1 MSAMVNEK
9 ERAAQLERLAPKP
22 TAQEMEQ
29 VNDLFRHFIFKR
41 SGKGEIWTTC
51 CRRHEFIKDTTDN
64 ACELRIL
71 DAPHAPERR
80 NNYDNTPDWQRRE
93 TCPYCGREVTVKELR
108 YSGRRRAL
116 WEYQRAVVL
125 RQWRGALWAT
135 AWDCFKDYGGKE
147 PVTNEPVLTMLP
159 KAKLLG
165 AYRFTPGK
173 VESATRVWWSDGP
186 FGYSYQDTPG
196 KNAGHKGSMWHI
208 HSPYGF
214 CSELGKSYDIIGLPE
229 LQKSALRWC
238 RLEQVRIASDDFIEL
253 LTAACFYPK
262 QVEWLVKL
270 GLQDAVRDLA
280 GRGVKNAAAVKWND
294 NTPAAFLGC
303 GVKELDAIT
312 KVSDRPVVALRIYR
326 ALHDMTQAPT
336 PEECAALADCAD
348 DRTLRVLLPRMKR
361 YGLRIPKLISYLEKI
376 RRHGKIHWSNN
387 AALSA
392 YADYI
397 TAADGCGLD
406 LSNTIHLLPRDFW
419 EKHDTVTAAWSAI
432 CANRRNS
439 EANAKYKA
447 RLPKL
452 TARYLY
458 WSDTLLIRAPVNAEE
473 IVEEGKRLEHCVG
486 GYADRHLSGKTTIL
500 FLRRRDKPHVPLV
513 TIEMDGNTIR
523 QVYGYRNDCARCP
536 ENPKGIP
543 ARKLYGV
550 FLDEW
555 LEWLNAGSKRY
566 KDGRPKLPRKKH
578 KEDVA

>member
-1 MSAMVNEK
+1 MVNEK

>member
-1 MSAMVNEK
+1 MDSRK
-9 ERAAQLERLAPKP
+9 RAEELVRLAPELSDPEKL
-22 TAQEMEQ
+22 AI
-29 VNDLFRHFIFKR
+29 NALFRAFLFKR
-41 SGKGEIWTTC
+41 NSTGEVWTTC
-51 CRRHEFIKDTTDN
+51 CRKHVFIRPDTDN
-64 ACELRIL
+64 ADELRIL
-71 DAPHAPERR
+71 HALHTPEPQSRG
-80 NNYDNTPDWQRRE
+80 DNTPPTKMRAK
-93 TCPYCGREVTVKELR
+93 CPYCGKEVTVKELR
-108 YSGRRRAL
+108 YSGRRKAL

-135 AWDCFKDYGGKE
+135 AWDCFKDYEGKE
-147 PVTNEPVLTMLP
+147 PVTNAPVLTMLP

-173 VESATRVWWSDGP
+173 VEAATRVWWSDGP
-186 FGYSYQDTPG
+186 FNYSYQDTPG
-196 KNAGHKGSMWHI
+196 KNAGHKGGMWHI

-214 CSELGKSYDIIGLPE
+214 CSELGKSYDMIGLPE

-280 GRGVKNAAAVKWND
+280 GRGVKNAAAVKWNA

-312 KVSDRPVVALRIYR
+312 KESDRPLVALRIYR

-376 RRHGKIHWSNN
+376 RRHGKIHGSNN

-458 WSDTLLIRAPVNAEE
+458 WSDTLLIRAPVNAGE
-473 IVEEGKRLEHCVG
+473 IVEEGKQLEHCVG

-523 QVYGYRNDCARCP
+523 QVYGYRNDCASCP

-543 ARKLYGV
+543 ARKLYGA

-555 LEWLNAGSKRY
+555 LKWLNTGSKRY

>member
-1 MSAMVNEK
+1 MAMDSRK
-9 ERAAQLERLAPKP
+9 RAEELVRLAPELSDPEKL
-22 TAQEMEQ
+22 AI
-29 VNDLFRHFIFKR
+29 NALFRAFLFKR
-41 SGKGEIWTTC
+41 NSTGEVWTTC
-51 CRRHEFIKDTTDN
+51 CRKHVFIRPDTDN
-64 ACELRIL
+64 ADELRIL
-71 DAPHAPERR
+71 HAPHTPEPQSRW
-80 NNYDNTPDWQRRE
+80 DNTPPPKMRAK
-93 TCPYCGREVTVKELR
+93 CPYCGKKVTVKELR
-108 YSGRRRAL
+108 YSGRRKAL

-135 AWDCFKDYGGKE
+135 AWDCFKDYEGKE
-147 PVTNEPVLTMLP
+147 PVTNAPVLTMLP

-173 VESATRVWWSDGP
+173 VEAATRVWWSDGP
-186 FGYSYQDTPG
+186 FDYSYQDTPG
-196 KNAGHKGSMWHI
+196 KNAGHKGGMWHI

-214 CSELGKSYDIIGLPE
+214 CSELGKSYDMIGLPE

-280 GRGVKNAAAVKWND
+280 GRGVKNAAAVKWNA

-312 KVSDRPVVALRIYR
+312 KESDQPLMALRIYR
-326 ALHDMTQAPT
+326 ALHDMTPAAT

-348 DRTLRVLLPRMKR
+348 DRALRVLLPRMKR
-361 YGLRIPKLISYLEKI
+361 YGLRIPKLMSYLEKI
-376 RRHGKIHWSNN
+376 RHHGKTRWGNN

-458 WSDTLLIRAPVNAEE
+458 WSDTLLIRAPVNAGE

-513 TIEMDGNTIR
+513 TIEMNGNTIR
-523 QVYGYRNDCARCP
+523 QVYGYRNDCASCP

-543 ARKLYGV
+543 ARKLYGA

-578 KEDVA
+578 KESVA

>member
-1 MSAMVNEK
+1 MAMDSRK
-9 ERAAQLERLAPKP
+9 RAEDLVHLAP
-22 TAQEMEQ
+22 AL
-29 VNDLFRHFIFKR
+29 NDPEKLAINALFRAFLFKR
-41 SGKGEIWTTC
+41 NSTGEVWTTC
-51 CRRHEFIKDTTDN
+51 CRKHIFIKPDTDN
-64 ACELRIL
+64 ADELRIL
-71 DAPHAPERR
+71 SVPHTPEPR
-80 NNYDNTPDWQRRE
+80 NGWDNTPPTKMRAK
-93 TCPYCGREVTVKELR
+93 CPYCGKEVTVKELR
-108 YSGRRRAL
+108 YAGRRKSL
-116 WEYQRAVVL
+116 YEYQRAVVL

-135 AWDCFKDYGGKE
+135 AWDCFKDYD
-147 PVTNEPVLTMLP
+147 TNEPLTRAPVLTMLP

-165 AYRFTPGK
+165 VYRFTPGK
-173 VESATRVWWSDGP
+173 VEAATRVWWATGP
-186 FGYSYQDTPG
+186 FNYSYQDAPG
-196 KNAGHKGSMWHI
+196 AGNGSKGGMWHI

-238 RLEQVRIASDDFIEL
+238 HLEQVRIASDDFIEL

-262 QVEWLVKL
+262 QIEWLVKL
-270 GLQDAVRDLA
+270 GLQDAVLDLA
-280 GRGVKNAAAVKWND
+280 AKGVKNAAAVKWNAS
-294 NTPAAFLGC
+294 TPAAFLGC
-303 GVKELDAIT
+303 SVRELDAIT
-312 KVSDRPVVALRIYR
+312 KESSQPLVTLRIYR
-326 ALHDMTQAPT
+326 ALHDMTPAVT

-348 DRTLRVLLPRMKR
+348 DHALRILLPRMRR
-361 YGLRIPKLISYLEKI
+361 YGLRIPRLMAYLEKI
-376 RRHGKIHWSNN
+376 RQRGKIYWSGNN
-387 AALSA
+387 ALSA

-406 LSNTIHLLPRDFW
+406 LSNSIHLMPKDFW

-432 CANRRNS
+432 CANRRS
-439 EANAKYKA
+439 TEANQRYKT

-458 WSDTLLIRAPVNAEE
+458 WNDNLLIRAPVNAGE

-523 QVYGYRNDCARCP
+523 QVYGYRNDRASCP

-543 ARKLYGV
+543 ARKLYGA

-555 LEWLNAGSKRY
+555 LEWLNVGSKRY
-566 KDGRPKLPRKKH
+566 KDGRPKLPKKKH

>member
-1 MSAMVNEK
+1 MVMDSRK
-9 ERAAQLERLAPKP
+9 RAGELVRLAP
-22 TAQEMEQ
+22 EL
-29 VNDLFRHFIFKR
+29 NDPEKLAINALFRAFLFKR
-41 SGKGEIWTTC
+41 NSNGEVWTTC
-51 CRRHEFIKDTTDN
+51 CRKHVFIRPDTDN
-64 ACELRIL
+64 ADELRIL
-71 DAPHAPERR
+71 SAPHTPEPR
-80 NNYDNTPDWQRRE
+80 NSWDNSPPPKMRAR
-93 TCPYCGREVTVKELR
+93 CPYCGKEVTVKELR
-108 YSGRRRAL
+108 YSGRRKKL

-135 AWDCFKDYGGKE
+135 AWDCFKDYEGKE
-147 PVTNEPVLTMLP
+147 LLTNAPVLTMLP
-159 KAKLLG
+159 KVKLLG
-165 AYRFTPGK
+165 VYRFTPGK
-173 VESATRVWWSDGP
+173 VEAATRVWWSDGP
-186 FGYSYQDTPG
+186 FCYSYQDTPG
-196 KNAGHKGSMWHI
+196 KSAGRKGGMWHI
-208 HSPYGF
+208 HSPYGY
-214 CSELGKSYDIIGLPE
+214 CSELGKSYDMIGLPE

-238 RLEQVRIASDDFIEL
+238 RLEQVRIASEDFIEL

-280 GRGVKNAAAVKWND
+280 GRGVKNAAAVKWNA

-303 GVKELDAIT
+303 GVKELDTIT
-312 KVSDRPVVALRIYR
+312 KESDRPVVALRIYR

-348 DRTLRVLLPRMKR
+348 DRALRVLLPRMKR

-376 RRHGKIHWSNN
+376 RRHGKIHGSNN

-439 EANAKYKA
+439 EASAKYKA

-458 WSDTLLIRAPVNAEE
+458 WSDTLLIRAPVNAGE

-523 QVYGYRNDCARCP
+523 QVYGYRNDRASCP

-543 ARKLYGV
+543 ARELYGA

>member
-1 MSAMVNEK
+1 MVNEK
-9 ERAAQLERLAPKP
+9 ERVAQLERLAPKL

-80 NNYDNTPDWQRRE
+80 NNYDNTPGWQRRE

-135 AWDCFKDYGGKE
+135 AWDCFKDYEGKE
-147 PVTNEPVLTMLP
+147 PVTNAPVLTMLP

-173 VESATRVWWSDGP
+173 VEAATRVWWSDGP
-186 FGYSYQDTPG
+186 FDYSYQDTPG
-196 KNAGHKGSMWHI
+196 KNAGHKGGMWHI

-214 CSELGKSYDIIGLPE
+214 CSELGKNYDMIGLPE

-280 GRGVKNAAAVKWND
+280 GRGVKNAAAVKWNA

-312 KVSDRPVVALRIYR
+312 KESDCPVVALRIYR

-458 WSDTLLIRAPVNAEE
+458 WSDTLLIRAPVNAGE

>member
-1 MSAMVNEK
+1 MAMDSRK
-9 ERAAQLERLAPKP
+9 RAEELVRLAPELSDPEKL
-22 TAQEMEQ
+22 AI
-29 VNDLFRHFIFKR
+29 NALFRAFLFKR
-41 SGKGEIWTTC
+41 NSTGEVWTTC
-51 CRRHEFIKDTTDN
+51 CRKHVFIRPDTDN
-64 ACELRIL
+64 ADELRIL
-71 DAPHAPERR
+71 HAPHTPEPQSRW
-80 NNYDNTPDWQRRE
+80 DNTPPPKMRAK
-93 TCPYCGREVTVKELR
+93 CPYCGEEVTVKELR
-108 YSGRRRAL
+108 YSGRRKAL

-135 AWDCFKDYGGKE
+135 AWDCFKDYEGKE
-147 PVTNEPVLTMLP
+147 PVTNAPVLTMLP

-173 VESATRVWWSDGP
+173 VEAATRVWWSDGP
-186 FGYSYQDTPG
+186 FDYSYQDTPG
-196 KNAGHKGSMWHI
+196 KNTGHKGGMWHI

-214 CSELGKSYDIIGLPE
+214 CSELGKSYDMIGLPE

-280 GRGVKNAAAVKWND
+280 GRGVKNAAAVKWNA

-312 KVSDRPVVALRIYR
+312 KESDSPLVALRIYR

-376 RRHGKIHWSNN
+376 RRHGEIHGSNN

-458 WSDTLLIRAPVNAEE
+458 WSDTLLIRAPVNAGE

-486 GYADRHLSGKTTIL
+486 GYADCHLSGKTTIL

-513 TIEMDGNTIR
+513 TIEMDRNKIR
-523 QVYGYRNDCARCP
+523 QVYGYRNDCASCP

-543 ARKLYGV
+543 ARKLYGA

-555 LEWLNAGSKRY
+555 LEWLNAGSRRY

-578 KEDVA
+578 KEDAA

>member
-1 MSAMVNEK
+1 MVNEK

-280 GRGVKNAAAVKWND
+280 GRGVKNAAAVKWNA

>member
-1 MSAMVNEK
+1 MSAMDSRK
-9 ERAAQLERLAPKP
+9 RAEELVRLAPELSDPEKL
-22 TAQEMEQ
+22 AI
-29 VNDLFRHFIFKR
+29 NALFRAFLFKR
-41 SGKGEIWTTC
+41 NSTGEVWTTC
-51 CRRHEFIKDTTDN
+51 CRKHVFIRPDTDN
-64 ACELRIL
+64 ADELRIL
-71 DAPHAPERR
+71 HALHTPEPQSRW
-80 NNYDNTPDWQRRE
+80 DNTPPTKMRAK
-93 TCPYCGREVTVKELR
+93 CPYCGKEVTVKELR
-108 YSGRRRAL
+108 YSGRRKAL

-135 AWDCFKDYGGKE
+135 AWDCFKDYEGKE
-147 PVTNEPVLTMLP
+147 PVTNAPVLTMLP

-173 VESATRVWWSDGP
+173 VEAATRVWWSDGP
-186 FGYSYQDTPG
+186 FNYSYQDTPG
-196 KNAGHKGSMWHI
+196 KNAGHKGGMWHI

-214 CSELGKSYDIIGLPE
+214 CSELGKSYDMIGLPE

-280 GRGVKNAAAVKWND
+280 GRGVKNAAAVKWNA

-312 KVSDRPVVALRIYR
+312 KESDRPVVALRIYR

-376 RRHGKIHWSNN
+376 RRHGKIHGSNN

-458 WSDTLLIRAPVNAEE
+458 WSDTLLIRAPVNAGE
-473 IVEEGKRLEHCVG
+473 IVEEGKQLEHCVG

-523 QVYGYRNDCARCP
+523 QVYGYRNDCASCP

-543 ARKLYGV
+543 ARKLYGA

-555 LEWLNAGSKRY
+555 LEWLNTGSKRY

>member
-1 MSAMVNEK
+1 MSAMRDGK

-22 TAQEMEQ
+22 SAQELEA
-29 VNDLFRHFIFKR
+29 VNGLFRHFLFRR
-41 SGKGEIWTTC
+41 SGRREIWTTC
-51 CRRHEFIKDTTDN
+51 CRQHRIIEDATD
-64 ACELRIL
+64 AEWEVLE
-71 DAPHAPERR
+71 APHAPEPK
-80 NNYDNTPDWQRRE
+80 NQYDNTPQHKVRHM
-93 TCPYCGREVTVKELR
+93 CPYCGAQVTVKELR
-108 YSGRRRAL
+108 YTGSRKNLWGFRRVL
-116 WEYQRAVVL
+116 LL

-135 AWDCFKDYGGKE
+135 AWDCIKNYGAVE
-147 PVTNEPVLTMLP
+147 RLTEMP
-159 KAKLLG
+159 EMTLLG
-165 AYRFTPGK
+165 VYRFTPGLA
-173 VESATRVWWSDGP
+173 ECGTRSWRTGGAPLD
-186 FGYSYQDTPG
+186 YEEQRHPG
-196 KNAGHKGSMWHI
+196 KGSGKNKMWHI
-208 HSPYGF
+208 HSPF
-214 CSELGKSYDIIGLPE
+214 TWCTELGMSYDIIGLPE

-238 RLEQVRIASDDFIEL
+238 RLEQVRIASDDFVEL

-280 GRGVKNAAAVKWND
+280 GRGVKNAAAVKWNA
-294 NTPAAFLGC
+294 NTPEAFLGC

-312 KVSDRPVVALRIYR
+312 KESDRPLVALRIYR
-326 ALHDMTQAPT
+326 ARHDMTQAPT

-376 RRHGKIHWSNN
+376 RRHGKIHWSNY

-406 LSNTIHLLPRDFW
+406 LSNTIHLLPKDFW
-419 EKHDTVTAAWSAI
+419 EKHDTVTEAWSAI

-447 RLPKL
+447 RLQKL
-452 TARYLY
+452 TARYCY
-458 WSDTLLIRAPVNAEE
+458 WSDTLLIRAPVNAGE

-486 GYADRHLSGKTTIL
+486 DYADRHLSGKTTIL

-523 QVYGYRNDCARCP
+523 QVYGYRNDCASCL

-543 ARKLYGV
+543 ARKLYGA

>member
-1 MSAMVNEK
+1 MDSRK
-9 ERAAQLERLAPKP
+9 RAEELVRLAPELSDPEKL
-22 TAQEMEQ
+22 AI
-29 VNDLFRHFIFKR
+29 NALFRAFLFKR
-41 SGKGEIWTTC
+41 NSTGEVWTTC
-51 CRRHEFIKDTTDN
+51 CRKHVFIRPDTDN
-64 ACELRIL
+64 ADELRIL
-71 DAPHAPERR
+71 HAPHTPEPQSRW
-80 NNYDNTPDWQRRE
+80 DNTPPTKMRAK
-93 TCPYCGREVTVKELR
+93 CPYCGKEVTVKELR
-108 YSGRRRAL
+108 YSGRRKAL

-135 AWDCFKDYGGKE
+135 AWDCFKDYEGKE
-147 PVTNEPVLTMLP
+147 PVTNAPVLTMLP

-173 VESATRVWWSDGP
+173 VEAATRVWWSDGP
-186 FGYSYQDTPG
+186 FNYSYQDTPG
-196 KNAGHKGSMWHI
+196 KNAGHKGGMWHI

-214 CSELGKSYDIIGLPE
+214 CSELGKSYDMIGLPE

-280 GRGVKNAAAVKWND
+280 GRGVKNAAAVKWNA

-312 KVSDRPVVALRIYR
+312 KESDRPLVALRIYR

-376 RRHGKIHWSNN
+376 RRHGKIHGSNN

-458 WSDTLLIRAPVNAEE
+458 WSDTILIRAPVNAGE

-523 QVYGYRNDCARCP
+523 QVYGYRNDRASCP

-543 ARKLYGV
+543 ARKLYGA

-578 KEDVA
+578 KEDAA

>member
-1 MSAMVNEK
+1 MAMDSRK
-9 ERAAQLERLAPKP
+9 RAEELVRLAPELSDPEKL
-22 TAQEMEQ
+22 AI
-29 VNDLFRHFIFKR
+29 NALFRAFLFKR
-41 SGKGEIWTTC
+41 NSTGEVWTTC
-51 CRRHEFIKDTTDN
+51 CRKHVFIRPDTDN
-64 ACELRIL
+64 ADELRIL
-71 DAPHAPERR
+71 HALHTPEPQSRW
-80 NNYDNTPDWQRRE
+80 DNTPATKMRAK
-93 TCPYCGREVTVKELR
+93 CPYCGKEVTVKELR
-108 YSGRRRAL
+108 YSGRRKTL
-116 WEYQRAVVL
+116 WEHQRAVVL

-135 AWDCFKDYGGKE
+135 AWDCFKDYEGKE
-147 PVTNEPVLTMLP
+147 PVTNAPVLTMLP

-173 VESATRVWWSDGP
+173 VEAAKRVWWSDGP
-186 FGYSYQDTPG
+186 FNYSYQDTPG
-196 KNAGHKGSMWHI
+196 KNTGHKGGMWHI

-214 CSELGKSYDIIGLPE
+214 CSELGNSYDMIGLPE

-280 GRGVKNAAAVKWND
+280 GRGVKNAAAVKWNA

-312 KVSDRPVVALRIYR
+312 KESDRPLVALRIYR

-348 DRTLRVLLPRMKR
+348 DRTLRALLPRMKR

-376 RRHGKIHWSNN
+376 RRHGKIHGSNN

-458 WSDTLLIRAPVNAEE
+458 WSDTLLVRAPVNAGE
-473 IVEEGKRLEHCVG
+473 IVEEGKQLEHCVG
-486 GYADRHLSGKTTIL
+486 EYADSHLSGKTTIL

-523 QVYGYRNDCARCP
+523 QVCGYRNDRASCP

-543 ARKLYGV
+543 AQKLYGA

-555 LEWLNAGSKRY
+555 LEWLNTGSKRY

>member
-1 MSAMVNEK
+1 MALDSRK
-9 ERAAQLERLAPKP
+9 RAEELVRLAPELSDPEKL
-22 TAQEMEQ
+22 AI
-29 VNDLFRHFIFKR
+29 NALFRAFLFKR
-41 SGKGEIWTTC
+41 NSTGEVWTTC
-51 CRRHEFIKDTTDN
+51 CRKHVFIRPDTDN
-64 ACELRIL
+64 ADELRIL
-71 DAPHAPERR
+71 HAPHTPEPQSRW
-80 NNYDNTPDWQRRE
+80 DNTPPPKMRAK
-93 TCPYCGREVTVKELR
+93 CPYCGKEVTVKELR
-108 YSGRRRAL
+108 YSGRRKAL

-135 AWDCFKDYGGKE
+135 AWDCFKDYEGKE
-147 PVTNEPVLTMLP
+147 PVTNAPVLTMLP

-173 VESATRVWWSDGP
+173 VEAATRVWWSDGP
-186 FGYSYQDTPG
+186 FDYSYQDTPG
-196 KNAGHKGSMWHI
+196 KNAGHKGGMWHI

-214 CSELGKSYDIIGLPE
+214 CSELGKSYDMIGLPE
-229 LQKSALRWC
+229 LKKAALRWC

-280 GRGVKNAAAVKWND
+280 GRGVKNAAAVKWNA
-294 NTPAAFLGC
+294 NTPEAFLGC
-303 GVKELDAIT
+303 GVKELDTIT
-312 KVSDRPVVALRIYR
+312 KESDRPVVALRIYR

-458 WSDTLLIRAPVNAEE
+458 WSDTLLIRAPVNAGE

-486 GYADRHLSGKTTIL
+486 GYADRHLSGRTTIL

-523 QVYGYRNDCARCP
+523 QVYGYRNDRASCP

-543 ARKLYGV
+543 ARKLYGA
-550 FLDEW
+550 FLEEW

>member
-1 MSAMVNEK
+1 MAMDSRK
-9 ERAAQLERLAPKP
+9 RAEELVRLAPELSDPEKL
-22 TAQEMEQ
+22 AI
-29 VNDLFRHFIFKR
+29 NALFRAFLFKR
-41 SGKGEIWTTC
+41 NSTGEVWTTC
-51 CRRHEFIKDTTDN
+51 CRKHVFIRPDTDN
-64 ACELRIL
+64 ADELRIL
-71 DAPHAPERR
+71 HAPHTPEPQSRW
-80 NNYDNTPDWQRRE
+80 DNTPPPKMRGK
-93 TCPYCGREVTVKELR
+93 CPYCGKEVTVKELR
-108 YSGRRRAL
+108 YSGRRKAL

-135 AWDCFKDYGGKE
+135 AWDCFKDYEGKE
-147 PVTNEPVLTMLP
+147 PVTNAPVLTMLP

-173 VESATRVWWSDGP
+173 VEAATRVWWSNGP
-186 FGYSYQDTPG
+186 FDYSYQDTPG
-196 KNAGHKGSMWHI
+196 KNAGHKGGMWHI

-214 CSELGKSYDIIGLPE
+214 CSELGKSYDMIGLPE

-280 GRGVKNAAAVKWND
+280 GRGVKNAAAVKWNA

-312 KVSDRPVVALRIYR
+312 KESDRPVVALRIYR

-387 AALSA
+387 AALAA

-458 WSDTLLIRAPVNAEE
+458 WSDTLLIRAPVNAGE

-523 QVYGYRNDCARCP
+523 QVYGYRNDCASCP

-543 ARKLYGV
+543 ARKLYGA

>member
-1 MSAMVNEK
+1 MSAMDSRK
-9 ERAAQLERLAPKP
+9 RAEELVRLAPELSDPEKL
-22 TAQEMEQ
+22 AI
-29 VNDLFRHFIFKR
+29 NALFRAFLFKR
-41 SGKGEIWTTC
+41 NSTGEVWTTC
-51 CRRHEFIKDTTDN
+51 CRKHVFIRPDTDN
-64 ACELRIL
+64 ADELRIL
-71 DAPHAPERR
+71 HALHTPEPQSRG
-80 NNYDNTPDWQRRE
+80 DNTPPTKMRAK
-93 TCPYCGREVTVKELR
+93 CPYCGKEVTVKELR
-108 YSGRRRAL
+108 YSGRRKAL

-135 AWDCFKDYGGKE
+135 AWDCFKDYEGKE
-147 PVTNEPVLTMLP
+147 PVTNAPVLTMLP

-173 VESATRVWWSDGP
+173 VEAATRVWWSDGP
-186 FGYSYQDTPG
+186 FNYSYQDTPG
-196 KNAGHKGSMWHI
+196 KNAGHKGGMWHI

-214 CSELGKSYDIIGLPE
+214 CSELGKSYDMIGLPE

-280 GRGVKNAAAVKWND
+280 GRGVKNAAAVKWNA

-312 KVSDRPVVALRIYR
+312 KESDRPLVALRIYR

-376 RRHGKIHWSNN
+376 RRHGKIHGSNN

-458 WSDTLLIRAPVNAEE
+458 WSDTLLIRAPVNAGE
-473 IVEEGKRLEHCVG
+473 IVEEGKQLEHCVG

-523 QVYGYRNDCARCP
+523 QVYGYRNDCASCP

-543 ARKLYGV
+543 ARKLYGA

-555 LEWLNAGSKRY
+555 LKWLNTGSKRY

>member
-1 MSAMVNEK
+1 MAMDSRK
-9 ERAAQLERLAPKP
+9 RAEELVRLAPELSDPEKL
-22 TAQEMEQ
+22 AI
-29 VNDLFRHFIFKR
+29 NALFRAFLFKR
-41 SGKGEIWTTC
+41 NSTGEVWTTC
-51 CRRHEFIKDTTDN
+51 CRKHVFIRPDTDN
-64 ACELRIL
+64 TDELRIL
-71 DAPHAPERR
+71 HAPHTPEPQSRW
-80 NNYDNTPDWQRRE
+80 DNTPPPKMRGK
-93 TCPYCGREVTVKELR
+93 CPYCGKEVTVKELR
-108 YSGRRRAL
+108 YSGRRKAL

-135 AWDCFKDYGGKE
+135 AWDCFKDYEGKE
-147 PVTNEPVLTMLP
+147 PVTNAPVLTMLP

-173 VESATRVWWSDGP
+173 VEAATRVWWSDGP
-186 FGYSYQDTPG
+186 FDYSYQDTPG
-196 KNAGHKGSMWHI
+196 KNVGHKGGMWHI

-214 CSELGKSYDIIGLPE
+214 CSELGKSYDMIGLPE

-280 GRGVKNAAAVKWND
+280 GRGVKNAAAVKWNA

-303 GVKELDAIT
+303 GVKELDTIT
-312 KVSDRPVVALRIYR
+312 KESDRPLVALRIYR

-447 RLPKL
+447 RLQKL

-458 WSDTLLIRAPVNAEE
+458 WSDTLLIRAPVNAGE
-473 IVEEGKRLEHCVG
+473 IVEEGERLEHCVG

-523 QVYGYRNDCARCP
+523 QVYGYRNDLASCP

-543 ARKLYGV
+543 ARKLYGA

>member
-1 MSAMVNEK
+1 MDSRK
-9 ERAAQLERLAPKP
+9 RAEELVRLAPELSDPEKL
-22 TAQEMEQ
+22 AI
-29 VNDLFRHFIFKR
+29 NALFRAFLFKR
-41 SGKGEIWTTC
+41 NSTGEVWTTC
-51 CRRHEFIKDTTDN
+51 CRKHVFIRPDTDN
-64 ACELRIL
+64 ADELRIL
-71 DAPHAPERR
+71 HALHTPEPQSRW
-80 NNYDNTPDWQRRE
+80 DNTPPTKMRAK
-93 TCPYCGREVTVKELR
+93 CPYCGKEVTVKELR
-108 YSGRRRAL
+108 YSGRRKAL

-135 AWDCFKDYGGKE
+135 AWDCFKDYEGKE
-147 PVTNEPVLTMLP
+147 PVTNAPVLTMLP

-173 VESATRVWWSDGP
+173 VEAATRVWWSDGP
-186 FGYSYQDTPG
+186 FNYSYQDTPG
-196 KNAGHKGSMWHI
+196 KNAGHKGGMWHI

-214 CSELGKSYDIIGLPE
+214 CSELGKSYDMIGLPE

-280 GRGVKNAAAVKWND
+280 GRGVKNAAAVKWNA

-312 KVSDRPVVALRIYR
+312 KESDRPLVALRIYR

-376 RRHGKIHWSNN
+376 RSHGKIHGSNN

-458 WSDTLLIRAPVNAEE
+458 WSDTLLIRAPVNAGE
-473 IVEEGKRLEHCVG
+473 IVEEGKQLKHCVG

-523 QVYGYRNDCARCP
+523 QVYGYRNDRASCP

-543 ARKLYGV
+543 ARKLYGA

-555 LEWLNAGSKRY
+555 LKWLNTGSKRY